1 MPASE
6 AYNWGAGE
14 AEDDE
19 DAADLGAL
27 AAASISGAA
36 PALSDSSVTS
46 QVRTCAAWLVLSSIN
61 TVSPAWMHRVRWR
74 ERESAS
80 RRSGRRH

>member
-1 MPASE
+1 MLSLEVMRQMPE
-6 AYNWGAGE
+6 ALIRRHLHMEMATALRMKLGWPAGE

-46 QVRTCAAWLVLSSIN
+46 QARTCAA
-61 TVSPAWMHRVRWR
+61 
-74 ERESAS
+74 
-80 RRSGRRH
+80 